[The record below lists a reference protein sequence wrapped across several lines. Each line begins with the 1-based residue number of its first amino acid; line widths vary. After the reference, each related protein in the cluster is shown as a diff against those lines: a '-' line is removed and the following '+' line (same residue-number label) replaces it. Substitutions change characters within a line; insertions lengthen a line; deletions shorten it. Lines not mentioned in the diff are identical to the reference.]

1 MQGSQA
7 PRGRSWAT
15 SQPLFAQEVLNSY
28 PIHQHRCLLDV
39 GGGEGV
45 FLAAAATRA
54 PALRLMLFDLPA
66 VAERARARL
75 ADAGLPVCGTSLPT
89 MFAPCTVN
97 QRTPNGST
105 TEAASCGIL
114 AHDGLS
120 DAIEIGAGQLHQ
132 HALFFWLRCA
142 GKA

>member
-1 MQGSQA
+1 LARQLTECAIERFLSLPDHDQTAKQTTSKA
-7 PRGRSWAT
+7 PSVRSNK
-15 SQPLFAQEVLNSY
+15 PLFAQEVLASY

-75 ADAGLPVCGTSLPT
+75 TDACDHER
-89 MFAPCTVN
+89 A
-97 QRTPNGST
+97 
-105 TEAASCGIL
+105 L
-114 AHDGLS
+114 AVQGRR
-120 DAIEIGAGQLHQ
+120 
-132 HALFFWLRCA
+132 LR
-142 GKA
+142 GN